1 MCLED
6 LILEAPRKHSHQ
18 MLFSSDVQDD
28 SLQYAESLES
38 VSSKELF
45 NKSFSF
51 DRIVLTGIQRSNISS

>member
-1 MCLED
+1 MCLQD

-18 MLFSSDVQDD
+18 MLFSSDVQGD
-28 SLQYAESLES
+28 SLQYTESLES

-51 DRIVLTGIQRSNISS
+51 DWIVLTGIQLVAQ